1 MKKYKSIAKA
11 VLLSCTLAL
20 TTSCNDFLDKAPDD
34 QLTMEMIFTD
44 KIRTEDWLAGV
55 YSSIPS
61 PMWGYFKA
69 QGYNIMGDD
78 ITIPQDWSPYGWSNV
93 YAYTTGNWSPISTW
107 DPYYWVELHKRIRSG
122 LIFLQEAKV
131 LPEKDLKESYVNQM
145 KYEVRFL
152 IAYYYSLMIE
162 LYGAIPFT
170 PGVLVSVDAP
180 ESEMMTPQRPYAE
193 VVDWIDKELLEVSE
207 HLPAVYPNNT
217 DWGRATS
224 IMALAIRAKTLLFA
238 ASPLFNGNPDLKD
251 WKNSEGEFLFDAE
264 AKPERWEKAAKAHL
278 DLIKAAEAAG
288 HKLYYEY
295 NVDGSIDPFMSY
307 YNMSLKRFSEGN
319 KEILFGRPENVDLN
333 YWQAHHL
340 PKGIGGNAAMGVT
353 QELVDAFYMK
363 NGEMPILGYNEDG
376 SPIINPESGYV
387 ENGFSTNTEYRTT
400 KWPGGGPSNL
410 ANKETGVSPVTEEGT
425 YNMYCNR
432 EPRFYVSVIYNG
444 AWLGVDNRRVD
455 FLQGGRD
462 TDMTFDSPQN
472 GYNVRKRI
480 SLAVLP
486 RDGKYV
492 YQPGILY
499 RMAEAYLGYAEALNE
514 SSPAP
519 TPDVYKYVNLIRERA
534 GMPQYGTG
542 KDSNGF
548 DKIPLNGQDEVREA
562 IYHER
567 RVELCCE
574 NGLRYL
580 DLRRWKKAEEVLNQ
594 PMYGMNFSGTKLSD
608 DPNDDAAF
616 FKRQQYIKRVYE
628 RKFYWYPIYQDQID
642 KDPTLVQAPF
652 WDK

>member
-1 MKKYKSIAKA
+1 M
-11 VLLSCTLAL
+11 
-20 TTSCNDFLDKAPDD
+20 
-34 QLTMEMIFTD
+34 
-44 KIRTEDWLAGV
+44 
-55 YSSIPS
+55 
-61 PMWGYFKA
+61 
-69 QGYNIMGDD
+69 
-78 ITIPQDWSPYGWSNV
+78 
-93 YAYTTGNWSPISTW
+93 
-107 DPYYWVELHKRIRSG
+107 
-122 LIFLQEAKV
+122 QEAKV
-131 LPEKDLKESYVNQM
+131 LPEKDLTESYVNQM

-170 PGVLVSVDAP
+170 PGVLVAVDAP

-319 KEILFGRPENVDLN
+319 KEILFGRPENENLN
-333 YWQAHHL
+333 SWQAHHL

-480 SLAVLP
+480 SLDVLP
-486 RDGKYV
+486 RDGKHV

-534 GMPQYGTG
+534 G
-542 KDSNGF
+542 
-548 DKIPLNGQDEVREA
+548 IPALKEGLSKEEMRAA
-562 IYHER
+562 IQQER
-567 RVELCCE
+567 RVEFNCE
-574 NGLRYL
+574 GIRFH
-580 DLRRWKKAEEVLNQ
+580 DLRRWKIADKYLGGKL
-594 PMYGMNFSGTKLSD
+594 YGMNHDGSEKSD
-608 DPNDDAAF
+608 DVNNPKAFYKRTYYKSRTFNKRMYLWPVPQAQMDINPNL
-616 FKRQQYIKRVYE
+616 R
-628 RKFYWYPIYQDQID
+628 
-642 KDPTLVQAPF
+642 QAPGY
-652 WDK
+652 